1 MGRFGAIAIRAAIVL
16 WTCERSV
23 WDPTAMQPTKTR
35 ADLWMDLGLVAFLI
49 ALNVVAR
56 LLPHAPGFLPVAA
69 SGLFAARVL
78 RIPALAL
85 LVPVLGMI
93 LSDVALPGEDWR
105 IQAVG
110 FAAIAIPALAGM
122 LTRRWRGVLPVV
134 ATMVPCSV
142 LFFLLSN
149 GAVWAFGN
157 LYPLTLEG
165 LTQCYIAALPFLEK
179 TMLGDLFWTGVLF
192 GGAWLV
198 QHVPALSRRAL

>member
-1 MGRFGAIAIRAAIVL
+1 
-16 WTCERSV
+16 
-23 WDPTAMQPTKTR
+23 MQPNKART
-35 ADLWMDLGLVAFLI
+35 DLWMDLALVAFLI
-49 ALNVVAR
+49 ALDVVAR

-78 RIPALAL
+78 RIPALAIV
-85 LVPVLGMI
+85 VPVLAMI

-110 FAAIAIPALAGM
+110 FAAIAIPAVAGIA
-122 LTRRWRGVLPVV
+122 TRRWGGILPTAVTVV
-134 ATMVPCSV
+134 ASSI

-149 GAVWAFGN
+149 GAVWAFSGM
-157 LYPLTLEG
+157 YPLNLSG

-179 TMLGDLFWTGVLF
+179 TMLGDLFWTAILF

-198 QHVPALSRRAL
+198 MHTPALARARAH

>member
-1 MGRFGAIAIRAAIVL
+1 
-16 WTCERSV
+16 
-23 WDPTAMQPTKTR
+23 MQPTNKR
-35 ADLWMDLGLVAFLI
+35 AKLWMDLLLVAFLI
-49 ALNVVAR
+49 GLNVVAR

-78 RIPALAL
+78 GTPVLAL

-93 LSDVALPGEDWR
+93 LSDLALPGEDWR

-122 LTRRWRGVLPVV
+122 ATRRWHGIVPVV

-142 LFFLLSN
+142 LFFLMSN
-149 GAVWAFGN
+149 GAVWAFSGM
-157 LYPLTLEG
+157 YPLTWQG
-165 LTQCYIAALPFLEK
+165 LVQCYVVALPFLDK
-179 TMLGDLFWTGVLF
+179 TVLGDLFWIAVLF

-198 QHVPALSRRAL
+198 QRAPALSRRAL